1 MRSAAVTELESLLL
15 ARKFDATLSRLLERD
30 AAYPVAACGLPGLDA
45 LLGGGWRRGE
55 VSEIV
60 GARSSGRTSVLVA
73 ALAAATARGEV
84 VGLVDAVDRFDPWS
98 AAAAG
103 VDLTRVLWVRGAGIT
118 VEMARPPVIDQA
130 VRQAV
135 RACDLIIRAGGFG
148 LVVLDL
154 ADVPGRWVR
163 ALPHPTW
170 LRLAHANEGRQS
182 ACLLVGESPMG
193 RSARGTTLALEA
205 SGVWTGDSAQ
215 SRRFGGLAIRFTPR
229 AAHQPV
235 GTRDAGMSRQ
245 APALRRG

>member
-1 MRSAAVTELESLLL
+1 MGSAAITRLESLLQ
-15 ARKFDATLSRLLERD
+15 AKKFDTTLSRLLLRD
-30 AAYPVAACGLPGLDA
+30 AAYPVAATGLPELDA
-45 LLGGGWRRGE
+45 VLRGGWRRGE

-60 GARSSGRTSVLVA
+60 GDRSSGRTSVLVA

-84 VGLVDAVDRFDPWS
+84 VSLIDAVDRFDPWS

-103 VDLTRVLWVRGAGIT
+103 VQLDRVLWVRGPAVTI
-118 VEMARPPVIDQA
+118 EMARPAVIDQA

-148 LVVLDL
+148 LVALDL
-154 ADVPGRWVR
+154 ADMPGRWVR

-193 RSARGTTLALEA
+193 RSARGTTLMVDA
-205 SGVWTGDSAQ
+205 SRVWTGDSAQ
-215 SRRFGGLAIRFTPR
+215 SRRFGGLAMRFTPR
-229 AAHQPV
+229 AAHQPADTHE
-235 GTRDAGMSRQ
+235 GRTSRHV
-245 APALRRG
+245 PGLRHG